1 MENCC
6 MYYKLH
12 VTVQVMSTMLSFLLQ
27 DLVTLH
33 RRQEECPPYL
43 LYWGGHPHPL
53 PEPPRVL
60 YYLPMHE
67 GLYKVFWV
75 GCEFHCLDEADCMG
89 TFWFIF
95 LTVDQVWWFA
105 IVHSH
110 ISVTQSEVFCYCMTC
125 SFTFWVLFCWG
136 VGCCLFC
143 MIMIMKYLFSWFFF
157 SWTICWFHELYLY
170 PDPLPALLITGVLTV
185 LPPYVHINDAIV
197 LIKRSLF

>member
-1 MENCC
+1 MEYRC

-12 VTVQVMSTMLSFLLQ
+12 VTVQVLSTMLSFLLQ

-89 TFWFIF
+89 DILVYFSNSWPSLMVRHCSFSYLSDTKLSFLLLHDLFIYRLNFILLRCWMLFILHDHDNEILVLLIFF
-95 LTVDQVWWFA
+95 LLGRFVDPL
-105 IVHSH
+105 
-110 ISVTQSEVFCYCMTC
+110 
-125 SFTFWVLFCWG
+125 SFTFFLI
-136 VGCCLFC
+136 L
-143 MIMIMKYLFSWFFF
+143 YQHFS
-157 SWTICWFHELYLY
+157 
-170 PDPLPALLITGVLTV
+170 
-185 LPPYVHINDAIV
+185 
-197 LIKRSLF
+197 SLVC

>member
-1 MENCC
+1 MEYCC

-12 VTVQVMSTMLSFLLQ
+12 VIVHVLSTMLSFLLQ

-89 TFWFIF
+89 DILVYFSNSWPSLMVPQCSFSYLSDTKLSFLLLHDLFIYLLNFILLRCWMLFILHDHDNEILVLLIFF
-95 LTVDQVWWFA
+95 LPGRFVD
-105 IVHSH
+105 S
-110 ISVTQSEVFCYCMTC
+110 M
-125 SFTFWVLFCWG
+125 SFTFIL
-136 VGCCLFC
+136 
-143 MIMIMKYLFSWFFF
+143 IIYQHFS
-157 SWTICWFHELYLY
+157 
-170 PDPLPALLITGVLTV
+170 
-185 LPPYVHINDAIV
+185 
-197 LIKRSLF
+197 SLVC